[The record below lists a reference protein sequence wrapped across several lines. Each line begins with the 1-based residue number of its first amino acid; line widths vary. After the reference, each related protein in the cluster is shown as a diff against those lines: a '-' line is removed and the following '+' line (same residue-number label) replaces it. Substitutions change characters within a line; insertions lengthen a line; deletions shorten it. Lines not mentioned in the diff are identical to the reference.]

1 MSAVLDTLDFT
12 LPEELEAHA
21 PPPGGLHP
29 EGTRLLVAER
39 STGLLTHARLSVL
52 PALLDPGDL
61 LVVNTT
67 AVLPA
72 AVDAG
77 IVDGVAVRLHWS
89 TADPAGHGGDGK
101 DRDAIVELRAADG
114 PSSRPFA
121 GGYEGLVL
129 NLPGGGRARLR
140 GRAAPGSRLWAARL
154 HLPGGRDAYL
164 ARHGQPIRYGAGV
177 RVGRA
182 GEQGVGRAGKQGV
195 GRAGKHAAWP
205 LAAAQT
211 VFARHPGSAE
221 SPSAS
226 LAFDDALV
234 SRLAAAGIGIAPIVL
249 HTGVASQE
257 EPEPPYAE
265 WFQVAASTAER
276 VNGARRAGHRV
287 IAVGTT
293 VTRALESAATP
304 DGIVRAA
311 EGWTEEIIDPCRGIR
326 AIDGLIS
333 GWHEPRASHLALLE
347 AVAGRSLLAD
357 SYSAALSAGYRWH
370 TFGDLH
376 LVLP

>member
-1 MSAVLDTLDFT
+1 VSAVLDTLDFT

-21 PPPGGLHP
+21 PPPGGLRP

-89 TADPAGHGGDGK
+89 TADPAGHDGGDG
-101 DRDAIVELRAADG
+101 DETEAIIELRAADG

-121 GGYEGLVL
+121 GGRDGLVL
-129 NLPGGGRARLR
+129 DLPRGGSARLR
-140 GRAAPGSRLWAARL
+140 GRAAPGSRLWAADL

-164 ARHGQPIRYGAGV
+164 ARHGQPIRYGPGKE
-177 RVGRA
+177 RA
-182 GEQGVGRAGKQGV
+182 GRPGVEQV
-195 GRAGKHAAWP
+195 AWP

-211 VFARHPGSAE
+211 VFARDPGSAE
-221 SPSAS
+221 SPSAA

-234 SRLAAAGIGIAPIVL
+234 SRLVAAGIGIAPIVL

-257 EPEPPYAE
+257 APEPPYAE
-265 WFQVAASTAER
+265 WFRVAATTAER
-276 VNGARRAGHRV
+276 VNAARRAGHRV

-293 VTRALESAATP
+293 VTRALESAVGL
-304 DGIVRAA
+304 DGLVRAA
-311 EGWTEEIIDPCRGIR
+311 EGWTELIIDPRRGVS

-357 SYSAALSAGYRWH
+357 SYTAALSAGYRWH

-376 LVLP
+376 LILP

>member
-129 NLPGGGRARLR
+129 NLPGGGWARLR

-182 GEQGVGRAGKQGV
+182 GKQGV

-211 VFARHPGSAE
+211 VFARNPGSAE

-265 WFQVAASTAER
+265 WFQVAAPTAEH

-311 EGWTEEIIDPCRGIR
+311 EGWTEEIIDPCRGVR